1 MKNTTPFRIRLSRFI
16 TNRYA
21 YRTQPNYL
29 CEFVAFALLVLTAI
43 LPLFALAHAT
53 VLTVL
58 LERYVGR
65 RSAPGRIDGL
75 MVASLLYITWFVVFP
90 LSHFVSGA

>member
-29 CEFVAFALLVLTAI
+29 CELVAFGLLVLTAI
-43 LPLFALAHAT
+43 LPLFALAHAMAA
-53 VLTVL
+53 
-58 LERYVGR
+58 R
-65 RSAPGRIDGL
+65 R
-75 MVASLLYITWFVVFP
+75 
-90 LSHFVSGA
+90 

>member
-29 CEFVAFALLVLTAI
+29 CEFVAFGLLVLTAI
-43 LPLFALAHAT
+43 LPFFALARVMAT
-53 VLTVL
+53 L
-58 LERYVGR
+58 R
-65 RSAPGRIDGL
+65 
-75 MVASLLYITWFVVFP
+75 
-90 LSHFVSGA
+90 

>member
-29 CEFVAFALLVLTAI
+29 YELVAFGLLVLTAI
-43 LPLFALAHAT
+43 LPFFALAHAMAT
-53 VLTVL
+53 T
-58 LERYVGR
+58 
-65 RSAPGRIDGL
+65 
-75 MVASLLYITWFVVFP
+75 TK
-90 LSHFVSGA
+90 

>member
-29 CEFVAFALLVLTAI
+29 CEFVAFGLVVLTAI
-43 LPLFALAHAT
+43 LPFFALARAMAAM
-53 VLTVL
+53 
-58 LERYVGR
+58 R
-65 RSAPGRIDGL
+65 
-75 MVASLLYITWFVVFP
+75 
-90 LSHFVSGA
+90 

>member
-29 CEFVAFALLVLTAI
+29 YELVAFALIVLTAI
-43 LPLFALAHAT
+43 LPFFALAHAMA
-53 VLTVL
+53 VI
-58 LERYVGR
+58 R
-65 RSAPGRIDGL
+65 
-75 MVASLLYITWFVVFP
+75 
-90 LSHFVSGA
+90 

>member
-29 CEFVAFALLVLTAI
+29 CEFVAFGLLVVTAI
-43 LPLFALAHAT
+43 LPFFALAHAIAT
-53 VLTVL
+53 L
-58 LERYVGR
+58 R
-65 RSAPGRIDGL
+65 
-75 MVASLLYITWFVVFP
+75 
-90 LSHFVSGA
+90 